1 MTPSVARVA
10 GMRFRTDT
18 GGSSSASQLDV
29 TYTLRVVE
37 CLLRTESRPAER
49 DNLLRLLEAWQAD
62 ETITDWCQHRARSLV
77 REFAH

>member
-1 MTPSVARVA
+1 
-10 GMRFRTDT
+10 MRFGAE
-18 GGSSSASQLDV
+18 GGGTSLASQLDV

-49 DNLLRLLEAWQAD
+49 DNLLRLLEGWQAD
-62 ETITDWCQHRARSLV
+62 DTITDWCQRRARSLV

>member
-1 MTPSVARVA
+1 
-10 GMRFRTDT
+10 MRFSADS
-18 GGSSSASQLDV
+18 GGASISAQLDV

-62 ETITDWCQHRARSLV
+62 DSITDWCQHRARSLV

>member
-1 MTPSVARVA
+1 
-10 GMRFRTDT
+10 MRPHLDS
-18 GGSSSASQLDV
+18 GGSSIASQLDV

-49 DNLLRLLEAWQAD
+49 DNLLRLLERWQGD
-62 ETITDWCQHRARSLV
+62 NTITDWCQRRARSLV